1 MLFKKAERSRVYLK
15 IGFSAPSGCGKTY
28 SALLTAYGLCG
39 DWSKIALIDTENGSG
54 ELYSSLGEY
63 SVCALRPPF
72 TPDKY
77 IEAINLAADNGF
89 SVLIID
95 SLSHAWNGE
104 GGLLEMQDKAARASK
119 SGNSYTAWRD
129 ITPLHNKL
137 VNTILQSQIDII
149 VTVRAKSDYVI
160 NQDGGKTT
168 IKKIGLAPIFR
179 EGLEFELTT
188 FFDLSIDHIATA
200 SKDRTGQFDGKNFI
214 PTAETGKIFN
224 AWRNSGVEPVKS
236 AKAED
241 KPFPEQ
247 ATPSA
252 DQIAILKKKRGAEI
266 RDLIAIY
273 KVDEKTAAMEIKK
286 YGDNVSELT
295 EQQYIEVLQKI
306 KENKL

>member
-54 ELYSSLGEY
+54 ELYSSLGGY
-63 SVCALRPPF
+63 SVCVLHPPF

-77 IEAINLAADNGF
+77 IEAINLATDNGF

-214 PTAETGKIFN
+214 PTAETGNIFN
-224 AWRNSGVEPVKS
+224 AWRNSGAEPVKV
-236 AKAED
+236 ED

-252 DQIAILKKKRGAEI
+252 DAKAILKKKRGAEI

-273 KVDEKTAAMEIKK
+273 KIDDKTVAEEIKK
-286 YGDNVSELT
+286 YAPDVSKLT
-295 EQQYIEVLQKI
+295 EEQYIAVLQKI
-306 KENKL
+306 KEIKK